1 MENYID
7 ILLEALEEHDREYL
21 GWEYFVQ
28 SEQAMEALETL
39 NKTLSHEQRK
49 LFEDYEDKQTALEAT
64 GRMALAR
71 QAFLLAKEI
80 YR

>member
-1 MENYID
+1 MEDYIE

-21 GWEYFVQ
+21 GWDYFAQ
-28 SEQAMEALETL
+28 SDWAMEAMETL
-39 NKTLSHEQRK
+39 NQTLSHEQRE
-49 LFEDYEDKQTALEAT
+49 LFRDYEEKQNAADST
-64 GRMALAR
+64 GRMAFAR

>member
-1 MENYID
+1 MEDYIT
-7 ILLEALEEHDREYL
+7 ILLEALEERDREYL
-21 GWEYFVQ
+21 GWEYYAQ
-28 SEQAMEALETL
+28 TERAMEAMEVLHETF
-39 NKTLSHEQRK
+39 SCEQRK
-49 LFEDYEDKQTALEAT
+49 LFRDYEEKQTALDAA

>member
-1 MENYID
+1 MEDYIE

-28 SEQAMEALETL
+28 SKRAMEAMETL
-39 NKTLSHEQRK
+39 SQTFSREQRK
-49 LFEDYEDKQTALEAT
+49 LFQDYEEEQTALDAT

-71 QAFLLAKEI
+71 QTFLLAKEI

>member
-1 MENYID
+1 MEGYIK

-21 GWEYFVQ
+21 GWKYFVQ
-28 SEQAMEALETL
+28 SDQVMEAMETL
-39 NKTLSHEQRK
+39 DKTFSHEQRK
-49 LFEDYEDKQTALEAT
+49 LFQDYEDKQTALDAT

>member
-1 MENYID
+1 MEDYIE

-21 GWEYFVQ
+21 GGEYFAQ
-28 SEQAMEALETL
+28 SGQAMEAMETL
-39 NKTLSHEQRK
+39 DKTFSREQKK
-49 LFEDYEDKQTALEAT
+49 LFQDYEEKQNAVDST